1 MFKNLKE
8 WFNGLVIKQIFNS
21 KKFWYMVSSVVVPII
36 ITYLGVDEETAKN
49 LFYALLTLI
58 LGQGIADSA
67 KK

>member
-8 WFNGLVIKQIFNS
+8 WFSGLVIKQIFNS
-21 KKFWYMVSSVVVPII
+21 KKFWYMVSSV
-36 ITYLGVDEETAKN
+36 VDEETAKN